1 MAIITQKQQNIF
13 YSGNIV
19 EEEEEKQET
28 KMNSRRYSIDI
39 MNFDYDTGSSSDS
52 YQMQSSSFPPKDQKD
67 ILRSKKFLNVPNYF
81 FFSLCWRFFFRPN
94 SKTSSRKIPEKISL
108 LKKIHPI
115 QFFRKKISKRKTSR
129 PTFQK
134 SWSSE
139 KNQLVKKRWSTCFLE
154 ETNNSEMRTHQLSQK
169 DWGKYLLF
177 FWIFMFVFFW
187 K

>member
-1 MAIITQKQQNIF
+1 LAIITQKQQNIF

-81 FFSLCWRFFFRPN
+81 FFHYVDVF
-94 SKTSSRKIPEKISL
+94 SSGQIRKLHQEK
-108 LKKIHPI
+108 
-115 QFFRKKISKRKTSR
+115 
-129 PTFQK
+129 FQ
-134 SWSSE
+134 
-139 KNQLVKKRWSTCFLE
+139 R
-154 ETNNSEMRTHQLSQK
+154 
-169 DWGKYLLF
+169 KYLF
-177 FWIFMFVFFW
+177 
-187 K
+187 